1 MSGRLHEDFGREHIG
16 EPGSVRSF
24 AVVMAVA
31 VPVVLRIVLGHWS
44 LWYLAPGVVLLP
56 LAYLAPSALAPLN
69 RLWFQL
75 GILLG
80 KIVSPVVMGLIY
92 FLVVTPIGLLRRMFG
107 RDSLS
112 SRLDREASTYWIERK
127 PPGPDPD
134 DLPRQ
139 F

>member
-1 MSGRLHEDFGREHIG
+1 MSGRLHEDFGREQVG
-16 EPGSVRSF
+16 EPGSVKGF
-24 AVVMAVA
+24 AVVMAIA
-31 VPVVLRIVLGHWS
+31 IPIVLRVILGHWS
-44 LWYLAPGVVLLP
+44 LWYVVPGVVLLP

-92 FLVVTPIGLLRRMFG
+92 FLVVTPIGLLRRMLG
-107 RDSLS
+107 KDSLS
-112 SRLDREASTYWIERK
+112 SRLDPEVRTYWIERE
-127 PPGPDPD
+127 PPGPNPD